1 MKTVN
6 SIKSFLKGNV
16 DEVKELMTAQMKE
29 YAKNLAFEE
38 AGKIRD
44 RIISLDKL
52 FSKQSVTNISDE
64 RNIDVFYKHS
74 ISWSNRHYPDICA
87 QRQNDWCIYSLFLQ
101 IQKMSFWERFV
112 MQFYSNTRQFPELLH

>member
-1 MKTVN
+1 
-6 SIKSFLKGNV
+6 
-16 DEVKELMTAQMKE
+16 MTAQMKE

-44 RIISLDKL
+44 RINSLDKL

-74 ISWSNRHYPDICA
+74 LSGVTGITQIFVRSGRMIGVSTHFFCRYRRRTFRKVCYAVLFKYKAVP
-87 QRQNDWCIYSLFLQ
+87 RIYCYGGGR
-101 IQKMSFWERFV
+101 I
-112 MQFYSNTRQFPELLH
+112 